1 MTKSLNKLLKKDVKF
16 KWNKERQKMFD
27 LMKKKF
33 QELPVLLM
41 PDPTKPFI
49 AEADASKYAL
59 GAVLQQQ
66 DTNGDWHPCA
76 YLSKSFSETE
86 RNYNIADRELLA
98 IIRALTNWRHYFI
111 GSPHQIT
118 VLTDHDNLQFFRT
131 AQKLNRRQAQ
141 WSLFLSDVNLYL
153 VHVPGWQM
161 VQLDSLSR

>member
-66 DTNGDWHPCA
+66 DTNGDWHP
-76 YLSKSFSETE
+76 
-86 RNYNIADRELLA
+86 
-98 IIRALTNWRHYFI
+98 
-111 GSPHQIT
+111 
-118 VLTDHDNLQFFRT
+118 
-131 AQKLNRRQAQ
+131 
-141 WSLFLSDVNLYL
+141 
-153 VHVPGWQM
+153 
-161 VQLDSLSR
+161 